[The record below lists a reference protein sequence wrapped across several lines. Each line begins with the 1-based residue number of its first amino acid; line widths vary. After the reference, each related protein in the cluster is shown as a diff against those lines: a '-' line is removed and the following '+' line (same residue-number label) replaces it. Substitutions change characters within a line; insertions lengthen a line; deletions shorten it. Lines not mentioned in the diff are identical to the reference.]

1 MRYRLSRAQH
11 SYPKRGTGVL
21 PSSARPTR
29 GIWASATA
37 ARPAALRLRTRPELG
52 PFQHF
57 YISGSLEYNSLTDT
71 NLINETVG

>member
-29 GIWASATA
+29 GVCTSPTA
-37 ARPAALRLRTRPELG
+37 ARAATLRRRARTEFA